1 MRIFFGLKDFWM
13 FVQVSLICHWQNTFS
28 CWEPYVVVAVV
39 ICLLHK
45 PLTLLKRFQTLPL
58 SLVAEEGETHMLTEV
73 TPADHSG
80 SPQAWCWWSLFGHSL
95 SFFLSIMRVP
105 FFIGGLL
112 KSPALPEGLS
122 VGQRGNWSE
131 MASHMLAA
139 LSEFSSLATLCAGGA
154 GQQPCYFHRSSPM
167 WLAPGKSAI

>member
-1 MRIFFGLKDFWM
+1 MWIFFGLKDFWM
-13 FVQVSLICHWQNTFS
+13 FAQVSLIYHWQNTFS

-58 SLVAEEGETHMLTEV
+58 PSVAEEGETHMLTEV
-73 TPADHSG
+73 TPVDHSG

-95 SFFLSIMRVP
+95 SFFLPIIRVP

-122 VGQRGNWSE
+122 VGQRRNWSE
-131 MASHMLAA
+131 MASHTLAA
-139 LSEFSSLATLCAGGA
+139 LSEFSSLATLHAGGA
-154 GQQPCYFHRSSPM
+154 GQQPCYFHRSPPM